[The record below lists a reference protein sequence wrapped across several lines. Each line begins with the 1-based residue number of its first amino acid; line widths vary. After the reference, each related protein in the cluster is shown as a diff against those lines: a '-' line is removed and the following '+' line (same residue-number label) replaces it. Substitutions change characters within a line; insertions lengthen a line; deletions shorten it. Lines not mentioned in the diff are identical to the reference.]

1 MDRTFSPHPRP
12 TRGCDRTT
20 VHGQPGSPSGQPG
33 DRIPGPR
40 VSAVSGLARIA
51 PPSAPT
57 QLKTACA
64 QQDMDTWTCMNGDE
78 MHGMMNIIPRSEEQ
92 HMQRL
97 TTALR
102 KWHGIGHD
110 WHRAN

>member
-1 MDRTFSPHPRP
+1 
-12 TRGCDRTT
+12 
-20 VHGQPGSPSGQPG
+20 
-33 DRIPGPR
+33 
-40 VSAVSGLARIA
+40 
-51 PPSAPT
+51 
-57 QLKTACA
+57 
-64 QQDMDTWTCMNGDE
+64 MNGDE